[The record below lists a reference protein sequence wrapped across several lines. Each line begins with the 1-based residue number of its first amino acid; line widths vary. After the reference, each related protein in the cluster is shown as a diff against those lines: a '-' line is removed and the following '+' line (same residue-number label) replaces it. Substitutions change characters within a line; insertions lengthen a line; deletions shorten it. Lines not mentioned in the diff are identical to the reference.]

1 MKILHTFEVRDPGTP
16 TRLKDRV
23 AQQIDTGM
31 QNNYKLIR
39 SQRESTLVRETGS
52 DLKIAS

>member
-1 MKILHTFEVRDPGTP
+1 MKDLYAFEVRGPGTP
-16 TRLKDRV
+16 TRLKVRV